1 MLVSAHSL
9 RFREAADG
17 MTGFQINMLRAILDG
32 TVKLSS
38 SDTIEKYGLNSS
50 ANVRRLKDA
59 LEKKEIVVF
68 DGDDVPRII
77 DPLFKYWIKKYYFAI
92 Q

>member
-1 MLVSAHSL
+1 MKITG
-9 RFREAADG
+9 DG
-17 MTGFQINMLRAILDG
+17 VAYMILDR
-32 TVKLSS
+32 K
-38 SDTIEKYGLNSS
+38 TIEKYGLNSS